1 MNSPSIVLTIPVE
14 ISSLKMPINKT
25 VEKNENLELKKRPIT
40 PKKTNK
46 KGFDNKLNEFEI
58 IRLVL

>member
-14 ISSLKMPINKT
+14 ISSLKMPINKP

-40 PKKTNK
+40 PMKTDK
-46 KGFDNKLNEFEI
+46 KGIDNKFNEFEI